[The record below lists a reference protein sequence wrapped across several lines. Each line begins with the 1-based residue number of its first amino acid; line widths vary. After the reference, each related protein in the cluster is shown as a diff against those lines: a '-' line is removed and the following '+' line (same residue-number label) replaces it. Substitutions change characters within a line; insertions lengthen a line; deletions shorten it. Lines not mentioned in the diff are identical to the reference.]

1 MFLININTHIAQQK
15 KKKHSYFHTQ
25 EQTLSLSL
33 SLSLSLFLVLS
44 LKLTEKTH
52 FVAHNC
58 FPFLSVETEIKIFGG
73 QFCLRIEFGVSFSSL
88 FFACCSISL

>member
-1 MFLININTHIAQQK
+1 MFLININTLIAQKK
-15 KKKHSYFHTQ
+15 KKKHSYLHTQ
-25 EQTLSLSL
+25 EQTL

-58 FPFLSVETEIKIFGG
+58 FPFLSEEIEIKILGG
-73 QFCLRIEFGVSFSSL
+73 QFYLRIEFGVSFSSL

>member
-1 MFLININTHIAQQK
+1 MFLININALIAQQK
-15 KKKHSYFHTQ
+15 IHSYFHTQ

-58 FPFLSVETEIKIFGG
+58 FPFLSVETEIKILGG
-73 QFCLRIEFGVSFSSL
+73 QFYLGIEFGVSFSSL